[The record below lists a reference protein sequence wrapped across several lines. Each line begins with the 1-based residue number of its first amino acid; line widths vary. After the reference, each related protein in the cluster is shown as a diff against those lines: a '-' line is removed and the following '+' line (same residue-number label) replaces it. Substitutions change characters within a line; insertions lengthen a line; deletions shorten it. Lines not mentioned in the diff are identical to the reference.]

1 MAPMAKTP
9 PRIDTTTWRDRI
21 PEGTAPVE
29 VPDSHTETPEQAR
42 ERIAIQHANRV
53 KAYRESVPV
62 MYREATLA
70 DLDEQ
75 TQGLVRDWIER
86 QGSTLMLA
94 GPVGTGKTHAAYA
107 VLNDAAETA
116 TVAATTLADLLA
128 SLRPDGDPKA
138 AQRARTA
145 DLLLLDDFGAA
156 KASEWAVEQVV
167 ALLDARLREGRRQVV
182 TTNAPYDAL
191 VEAWDDRA
199 MDRLRYRWTV
209 IQMTGESRRKA
220 AW

>member
-1 MAPMAKTP
+1 MAAMAKTP

-21 PEGTAPVE
+21 PEGTEPVE

-42 ERIAIQHANRV
+42 ERIALQHANRV

-62 MYREATLA
+62 MYREASLA

-75 TQGLVRDWIER
+75 TQGLIQDWLTR

-128 SLRPDGDPKA
+128 ALRPDGDARA